1 MFIMFGQQIL
11 SKGNSNGD
19 SNLNWPSLTIDHS
32 KLSAL
37 LAGTASM
44 DREDMEDLWLMTSL
58 CKFRKIQQP

>member
-44 DREDMEDLWLMTSL
+44 DREDVEDLWLMTSL